1 MFDKFQGGRGWE
13 PSVREREG
21 GRGMGSWSLEVS
33 ERFPGERFPG
43 ECGGQA
49 GWRHCPLKDG
59 NSTLRSKHGVVQ
71 AQAGHG
77 HEGLECG
84 SRQ

>member
-21 GRGMGSWSLEVS
+21 GRGTGSWSLEVS
-33 ERFPGERFPG
+33 ERFPG

-71 AQAGHG
+71 AQAGH
-77 HEGLECG
+77 EGPERG